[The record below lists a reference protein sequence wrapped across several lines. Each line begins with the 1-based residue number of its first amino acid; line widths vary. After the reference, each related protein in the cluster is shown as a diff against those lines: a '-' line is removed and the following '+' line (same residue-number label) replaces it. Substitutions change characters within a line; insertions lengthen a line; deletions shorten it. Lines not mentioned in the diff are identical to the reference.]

1 MPLNYGPIL
10 VCSDIKSC
18 IFGINSENKFDKVKR
33 FNNISF
39 ILFKTKSIW
48 ILKLK
53 MYHEKAFASSFA
65 KVMLTAVINENRRS
79 FIKGKTKSLARKEW
93 KDQHFLLENLCEDE
107 SEFADIYFNH
117 INLKNLKYQFKNF
130 FNVIK
135 NLNVALLWAS

>member
-18 IFGINSENKFDKVKR
+18 IFGINPENKFDKVKR

-39 ILFKTKSIW
+39 ILFKTKSSL

-53 MYHEKAFASSFA
+53 MYCEKAFASSFA
-65 KVMLTAVINENRRS
+65 KVMLIAVINENRRS
-79 FIKGKTKSLARKEW
+79 FIKAKTKSLARKEW
-93 KDQHFLLENLCEDE
+93 KDQHFLLENLSEDE

-130 FNVIK
+130 LNVIK
-135 NLNVALLWAS
+135 SLNVALIWAS